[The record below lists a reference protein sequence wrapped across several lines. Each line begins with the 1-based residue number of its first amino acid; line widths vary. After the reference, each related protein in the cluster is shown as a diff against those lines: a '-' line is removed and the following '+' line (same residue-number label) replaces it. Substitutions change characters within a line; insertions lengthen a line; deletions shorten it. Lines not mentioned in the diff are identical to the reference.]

1 MKKRGENAG
10 DGPNGAEGKQG
21 KGLTPSEAH
30 LYCVVEVGGRMCARA
45 QALCETVAGLM
56 LNKCARA
63 F

>member
-30 LYCVVEVGGRMCARA
+30 LSGGACVRERKHSVVWLPASYTPAPCPPCLRA
-45 QALCETVAGLM
+45 C
-56 LNKCARA
+56 
-63 F
+63 